1 MSGTHSNQFFKSWRE
16 TIKIFTF
23 DSTVYGYICISH
35 DHCCHVHVTHGHHTH
50 SQNFFMVNKCPH
62 CPNIHIVPLNVF
74 AARQQN
80 TILND
85 LLGGVGAPMMPTSV
99 PRWCPHLCPDN
110 SHITSWNP
118 TNSLLSWF
126 FVLNRK
132 NIRISKSLKSSN
144 LAGTWWWLPSL
155 SLVRNIG
162 GGASSSWWWWG
173 IIWRWFSWSSAF
185 VALMRPLRIA
195 CQRQKAFPWS

>member
-23 DSTVYGYICISH
+23 DSTVHGYICISH

-50 SQNFFMVNKCPH
+50 SQNFFIVNKCPH
-62 CPNIHIVPLNVF
+62 CPNIPIVPLNVF

-99 PRWCPHLCPDN
+99 PWWCPHLCPDN

-118 TNSLLSWF
+118 TNSLL
-126 FVLNRK
+126 NRK
-132 NIRISKSLKSSN
+132 NIRISKSLKSSRVKYN
-144 LAGTWWWLPSL
+144 CQQGL
-155 SLVRNIG
+155 RNMTEWQHSHTELQYSDTQNDSIEHY
-162 GGASSSWWWWG
+162 
-173 IIWRWFSWSSAF
+173 F
-185 VALMRPLRIA
+185 
-195 CQRQKAFPWS
+195 Q